1 MKRTLALVA
10 LMIGSPA
17 FAQVR
22 VVAELAMPSAPA
34 VAPTA
39 AVTPSF
45 SMPVL
50 GPSLSAPSLA
60 ASPMQGAFAPAPTAP
75 VTVQAA
81 LIQTGASLSA
91 ASKDGKTPDAVSR
104 ATFDAASSPA
114 AAPEAVVAPSYASRV
129 ALDEPNNPRGRVTSP
144 IMGPVKTAVVETAEV
159 AAMSLPFAIA
169 AFIMKA
175 NMADPAIL
183 IPSMLGLWA
192 LAFFAMRAHLAGTRS
207 TVVGGWQASHD
218 QKYRVDYNTGL
229 MKDIRGKKYGEDR
242 YDEREDG
249 AVGPRALAAMGTAAA
264 VAAAA
269 FLLL

>member
-10 LMIGSPA
+10 LMIASPA
-17 FAQVR
+17 VAQVR

-60 ASPMQGAFAPAPTAP
+60 ASPMVAAPAP

-81 LIQTGASLSA
+81 LIQTGAKLSA
-91 ASKDGKTPDAVSR
+91 ASKDGQTPDAVSR
-104 ATFDAASSPA
+104 ATFDAASTSAEAPA
-114 AAPEAVVAPSYASRV
+114 AVAAAPSYAQRV
-129 ALDEPNNPRGRVTSP
+129 ALDEPNSPKGRVTSR
-144 IMGPVKTAVVETAEV
+144 IMGPVKTAVIETAEV
-159 AAMSLPFAIA
+159 AVMSLPFAIV

-175 NMADPAIL
+175 NMTNPAIL

-192 LAFFAMRAHLAGTRS
+192 LGFFAMRAHLAGTRS

-229 MKDIRGKKYGEDR
+229 QKDIRGKKYGEDR

-249 AVGPRALAAMGTAAA
+249 AVGPRALAALGTAAA

>member
-22 VVAELAMPSAPA
+22 VVAELAMPSAPIAAPATGITPA
-34 VAPTA
+34 VAMPT
-39 AVTPSF
+39 
-45 SMPVL
+45 L
-50 GPSLSAPSLA
+50 GASLSAPSLA
-60 ASPMQGAFAPAPTAP
+60 ASPMLAAPAP

-81 LIQTGASLSA
+81 LIQTGAKLSA
-91 ASKDGKTPDAVSR
+91 ASKDGQTPDAVSR
-104 ATFDAASSPA
+104 ATFDAGSSPA

-129 ALDEPNNPRGRVTSP
+129 ALDEPNNPRGRVTSRV
-144 IMGPVKTAVVETAEV
+144 MGPAKTAVIETAEV
-159 AAMSLPFAIA
+159 AVMSLPFAIV

-175 NMADPAIL
+175 NMTNPAIL

-192 LAFFAMRAHLAGTRS
+192 LGFFAMRAHLAGTRS

-229 MKDIRGKKYGEDR
+229 QKDIRGKKYGEDR

-249 AVGPRALAAMGTAAA
+249 AVGPRAMTALGTAAA